1 MRGLNKLYFLRLE
14 IDEIKSEIEN
24 ISEISSVK
32 LTGMP
37 FGSGVGNPTENCFFK
52 KQKLIDKLTKK
63 LEKYM
68 DELHRIE
75 TIIDDIEDEE
85 IRLIARMRFI
95 QNKKWEDIGKVVK
108 YDRSVCYRKLNNY
121 FKRKNKE

>member
-1 MRGLNKLYFLRLE
+1 MKGLNKLYFLKLE
-14 IDEIKSEIEN
+14 IDEIKEEIKS
-24 ISEISSVK
+24 ISEISSME

-52 KQKLIDKLTKK
+52 KQKLIEK
-63 LEKYM
+63 LERKLERYI
-68 DELHRIE
+68 DELNRVEAIIE
-75 TIIDDIEDEE
+75 SIHDEE

-95 QNKKWEDIGKVVK
+95 QNKKWEEIGKVVK

-121 FKRKNKE
+121 LKGKR